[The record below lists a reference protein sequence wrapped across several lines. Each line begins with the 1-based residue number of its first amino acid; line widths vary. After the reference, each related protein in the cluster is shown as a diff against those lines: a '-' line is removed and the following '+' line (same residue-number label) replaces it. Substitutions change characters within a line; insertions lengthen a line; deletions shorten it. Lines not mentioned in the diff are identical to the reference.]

1 MKTSV
6 DLNDLVSAVGDAVVV
21 SDANGAIT
29 LWNKAA
35 ERLFGYTEAEALG
48 QSLDLMIPERL
59 RAKHWEGY
67 QKTMDTGSTRY
78 GTEVLQVPAI
88 DKAGRSFSIAF
99 TVALLY
105 SADNKVS
112 GIAAVMRDDTK
123 RFEKDRTQRKRI
135 SELESLVRET
145 ASASVASSTA
155 APAAPAGC
163 PVHRD
168 N

>member
-6 DLNDLVSAVGDAVVV
+6 DLDDLVSAVGDAVVV
-21 SDANGAIT
+21 SDASGAIT

-35 ERLFGYTEAEALG
+35 ERLFGYTEDEALG

-59 RAKHWEGY
+59 RAKHWDGY
-67 QKTMDTGSTRY
+67 QKTMKTGTTRY
-78 GTEVLQVPAI
+78 GTEVLHVPAI

-112 GIAAVMRDDTK
+112 GIAAVIRDDTK
-123 RFEKDRTQRKRI
+123 RFEKDRAQRKRI
-135 SELESLVRET
+135 AELERLAAGLDAPRPDVP
-145 ASASVASSTA
+145 SS
-155 APAAPAGC
+155 AAPAGC
-163 PVHRD
+163 PVHGD
-168 N
+168 T